1 MLKKYVNL
9 ALCTFIVFI
18 VIEQVLGVLMVAQ
31 NMFQL
36 LVGIK
41 ALPVGTKVSC
51 ILIEQVL
58 GVLMV
63 AQNMFQLLVGI
74 KALPVG
80 TKVSCID
87 AMLTLSQ

>member
-1 MLKKYVNL
+1 MLKKCVNL
-9 ALCTFIVFI
+9 ALCIFIVFI
-18 VIEQVLGVLMVAQ
+18 CIEQVLGVLMVAQ

-51 ILIEQVL
+51 ILIVQVL

-63 AQNMFQLLVGI
+63 A
-74 KALPVG
+74 
-80 TKVSCID
+80 
-87 AMLTLSQ
+87 